1 MQLILSLLSLL
12 QQYSMHAVIADF
24 PSRILYNSALISHES
39 VAAHLLKDLP
49 GVTDDSDVISD
60 VLEVPIVFFD
70 TAGCEYFERLQD
82 DADEGGRRL
91 IQDEGSRCNEN
102 EATVVK
108 TWVEKLVSLHACS
121 VGPSSKPNLCPHS
134 GSCGSTA
141 VADSCNNPVRVVQHA
156 FDANLTSQSYQA
168 QVALLSTMLKPTM
181 AELEIGTVDG
191 MQGILPTPQAH
202 ILCLPS

>member
-1 MQLILSLLSLL
+1 
-12 QQYSMHAVIADF
+12 MHAIIADF
-24 PSRILYNSALISHES
+24 PSRILYNYALISHDS

-49 GVTDDSDVISD
+49 GVTDDSDTISD
-60 VLEVPIVFFD
+60 VLELPIVFFD

-108 TWVEKLVSLHACS
+108 TWIEKLVSLHVFS
-121 VGPSSKPNLCPHS
+121 VTPSSKLNFCPRS

-141 VADSCNNPVRVVQHA
+141 VADSCNNSVRAVRHA
-156 FDANLTSQSYQA
+156 FDTNLTSQSYQA

-191 MQGILPTPQAH
+191 MQGILLITQVLTQLMA
-202 ILCLPS
+202 L

>member
-1 MQLILSLLSLL
+1 
-12 QQYSMHAVIADF
+12 MHAIIADF

-49 GVTDDSDVISD
+49 GVTDDSDTISD
-60 VLEVPIVFFD
+60 VLEVPVVFFD

-108 TWVEKLVSLHACS
+108 TWVEKLVSCI
-121 VGPSSKPNLCPHS
+121 C
-134 GSCGSTA
+134 
-141 VADSCNNPVRVVQHA
+141 VQ
-156 FDANLTSQSYQA
+156 
-168 QVALLSTMLKPTM
+168 
-181 AELEIGTVDG
+181 
-191 MQGILPTPQAH
+191 
-202 ILCLPS
+202 